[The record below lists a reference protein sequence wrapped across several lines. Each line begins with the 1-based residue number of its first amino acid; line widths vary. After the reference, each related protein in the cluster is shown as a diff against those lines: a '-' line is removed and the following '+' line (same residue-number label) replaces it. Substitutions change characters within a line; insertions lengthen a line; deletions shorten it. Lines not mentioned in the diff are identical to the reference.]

1 MNRIKEVLREQGRK
15 QEFLSIKLDK
25 SSNTVSLWCTNKV
38 QPSVQDLYRIAE
50 LLDCEVADLLVE
62 KDQITNKRNKA

>member
-1 MNRIKEVLREQGRK
+1 MQGRS
-15 QEFLSIKLDK
+15 QAFLCRTMDK
-25 SSNTVSLWCTNKV
+25 SANTLSLWCNNKV

-62 KDQITNKRNKA
+62 KDQIINKK

>member
-1 MNRIKEVLREQGRK
+1 MNRIKRILRMQGRS
-15 QEFLSIKLDK
+15 QAFLCRTMDK
-25 SSNTVSLWCTNKV
+25 SANTLSLWCNNKV

-62 KDQITNKRNKA
+62 KDQIINKK

>member
-1 MNRIKEVLREQGRK
+1 MRQQGRT
-15 QEFLSIKLDK
+15 QAYLCRMMDK
-25 SSNTVSLWCTNKV
+25 SSNTLSLWCNNKV

-62 KDQITNKRNKA
+62 KDQIEIIKEQGKKGLNN